1 MLLRCSDLH
10 RLCLVLTVFCVLYLY
25 YYLKYPQAERFNK
38 SSEPNT
44 KDFKYILTWSDAYN
58 DPLYGWPHIHE
69 DGFQL
74 AGCEESRCH
83 LTSNRSYLG
92 NTFNVLFSVQ
102 SC

>member
-1 MLLRCSDLH
+1 MSLRSSGFQ
-10 RLCLVLTVFCVLYLY
+10 RLCLVLPLFCGLY
-25 YYLKYPQAERFNK
+25 YLCRYSERSHLKMSPDSRR
-38 SSEPNT
+38 
-44 KDFKYILTWSDAYN
+44 DFKYILTWSDAYN
-58 DPLYGWPHIHE
+58 DPLYGWPHTHE

-92 NTFNVLFSVQ
+92 TTFNVLFSVQ

>member
-10 RLCLVLTVFCVLYLY
+10 RLCLVVTVFCGLYLY
-25 YYLKYPQAERFNK
+25 YYLQYPRAERLHK
-38 SSEPNT
+38 SSEPDT
-44 KDFKYILTWSDAYN
+44 RDFKYILTWSDAYN
-58 DPLYGWPHIHE
+58 DPLYGWPHTHE

-92 NTFNVLFSVQ
+92 NTFNVLFSVK